1 MQEQVKKDIIA
12 VLNDLIEILKVKDD
26 RDIFEIKSLSNH
38 IIHNASVFQD
48 EDSISIAILIYSLS
62 KIMERNEKRMDYGK
76 ILGMLNSAIT
86 NLKNNNDDAFRK
98 SIKNLFDFIRVMDA
112 KLKLYIH
119 EVINQ
124 AQIKK
129 GCKLCEHG
137 ISAARA
143 SEVLGISRWEL
154 MHYLG
159 KTTLIEQFSEP
170 VNVSQRLKFARSMF
184 Q

>member
-1 MQEQVKKDIIA
+1 MHEQIKKDIIA
-12 VLNDLIEILKVKDD
+12 VLSDLTEILEVKED
-26 RDIFEIKSLSNH
+26 RDIFEVKSLSNNL
-38 IIHNASVFQD
+38 IHKASVFQD

-62 KIMERNEKRMDYGK
+62 KIMERNEKELDYGK
-76 ILGMLNSAIT
+76 ILGMLNSAAAS
-86 NLKNNNDDAFRK
+86 LKNNNDAAFRK
-98 SIKNLFDFIRVMDA
+98 SIKRIFSFIRAMDA
-112 KLKLYIH
+112 RLKLYIN

-137 ISAARA
+137 ISVARA

-154 MHYLG
+154 MHYMG

-170 VNVSQRLKFARSMF
+170 VNVSQRLKLARSMF